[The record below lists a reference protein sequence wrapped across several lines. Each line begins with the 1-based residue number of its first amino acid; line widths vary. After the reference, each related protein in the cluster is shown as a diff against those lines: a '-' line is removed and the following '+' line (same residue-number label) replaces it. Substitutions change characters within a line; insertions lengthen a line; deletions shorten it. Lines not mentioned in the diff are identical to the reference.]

1 LTPLAYLSL
10 VIGVLQLAGGVLI
23 FMYKRLGLLIAGAVY
38 AINIILNVLSVI
50 AGYTTLQS
58 IVLNTIISAAVL
70 YYVYKYLTSE
80 PEKTFFT

>member
-1 LTPLAYLSL
+1 MTPLAYLSL